1 MALAIFDLDET
12 LIHGDCASLWSEQMA
27 RLVLDGPTGRVVAQP
42 LAGDDD
48 ERHVGHPALVDL
60 RRGHALLDEPEAQD
74 DVRAARLGDEDA
86 FERAAEADLLWYD
99 VTEREALAESLGV

>member
-1 MALAIFDLDET
+1 M
-12 LIHGDCASLWSEQMA
+12 
-27 RLVLDGPTGRVVAQP
+27 
-42 LAGDDD
+42 
-48 ERHVGHPALVDL
+48 
-60 RRGHALLDEPEAQD
+60 DEPEAQD